1 VERARESFLIG
12 AASAAPRSIDH
23 YRIPVPPPVL
33 WLLHATITLKL
44 EDRRY
49 AQMAAKVFHRLF
61 FHRIDPAVPAAKL
74 SRFAAGRVDP
84 VERVQGTGEQRSGG

>member
-1 VERARESFLIG
+1 VERPRESFLVG

-23 YRIPVPPPVL
+23 YRIPAPPPVL
-33 WLLHATITLKL
+33 WLLHASITLKL
-44 EDRRY
+44 EDPAMRKW
-49 AQMAAKVFHRLF
+49 QQKFPSVF

-84 VERVQGTGEQRSGG
+84 VERVQGIGEQRSGG